1 MDREELWTPADDE
14 TLRGALDTLR
24 WETDIL
30 PLADVRFV
38 KARGNSR
45 RRRAFVV
52 GAAATAAAIAVVGV
66 LGFGALGR
74 QQALDLSPAAP
85 TTTGTNPTGP
95 TSVATTPPT
104 PLLLGG
110 PLPVS
115 AEWQRALGATTT
127 VTIVDMRAGEGVFA
141 DCPVAAPGEPI
152 KASSVNAVP
161 DGPNA
166 AQAAYR
172 ATSATAGDAAAARA
186 VTQLV
191 GCQVLKVKAEAAAT
205 WPKVF
210 SSGTTVSHNWYVVA
224 HQGALTSLITLNTSG
239 SPAPHPPLVD
249 IQALAAIAQQR
260 LVLGADH
267 GPATALRPSV
277 SATTP
282 DPAPAT
288 TQTAR

>member
-24 WETDIL
+24 WDTDLL

-74 QQALDLSPAAP
+74 NQALDLSPAAP
-85 TTTGTNPTGP
+85 TTTGANTTG
-95 TSVATTPPT
+95 TSTTGNSTTGNSTTGTSTPA

-115 AEWQRALGATTT
+115 AEWQRALGTTET

-141 DCPVAAPGEPI
+141 DCPVAAPGQSV

-161 DGPNA
+161 DGANA
-166 AQAAYR
+166 TQAVYR
-172 ATSATAGDAAAARA
+172 ASSAKAGDAAAARA
-186 VTQLV
+186 VSQVV
-191 GCQVLKVKAEAAAT
+191 GCQVLKVKVEAGAT

-210 SSGTTVSHNWYVVA
+210 SSGTTDSHNWYVVA
-224 HQGALTSLITLNTSG
+224 HEGALTSLITLNTSG
-239 SPAPHPPLVD
+239 SQARRPPLAD
-249 IQALAAIAQQR
+249 IRALAEIAQQR
-260 LVLGADH
+260 LVQEVEQGLATPLGLSN
-267 GPATALRPSV
+267 P
-277 SATTP
+277 
-282 DPAPAT
+282 
-288 TQTAR
+288 

>member
-1 MDREELWTPADDE
+1 MDREEVWTPADDE

-24 WETDIL
+24 WESDAL

-38 KARGNSR
+38 KAWGNSR

-52 GAAATAAAIAVVGV
+52 GTAATAAAIAVVGV
-66 LGFGALGR
+66 LGFDALGR

-85 TTTGTNPTGP
+85 TTTGTSTTGTSTNGTKTPAPTL
-95 TSVATTPPT
+95 V
-104 PLLLGG
+104 GG
-110 PLPVS
+110 LLPVS
-115 AEWQRALGATTT
+115 AEWQRALGTTTT
-127 VTIVDMRAGEGVFA
+127 VTIVDLRAGEGVFA

-152 KASSVNAVP
+152 KTSSVNAVP
-161 DGPNA
+161 GGPNA

-172 ATSATAGDAAAARA
+172 ATSATAGDTAAARA

-191 GCQVLKVKAEAAAT
+191 GCQVLKVKVEAAAT

-210 SSGTTVSHNWYVVA
+210 SSRTTVSHNWYVVA
-224 HQGALTSLITLNTSG
+224 HEGALTSLITLNTSG

-260 LVLGADH
+260 LVQEAEP
-267 GPATALRPSV
+267 GPTTPLRP
-277 SATTP
+277 
-282 DPAPAT
+282 
-288 TQTAR
+288 

>member
-14 TLRGALDTLR
+14 TMRGVLDTLR
-24 WETDIL
+24 WDTDLL

-74 QQALDLSPAAP
+74 NQALDLSPAAP
-85 TTTGTNPTGP
+85 TTGTNPTGTSSTGANPTGP
-95 TSVATTPPT
+95 TSVATSPPA

-141 DCPVAAPGEPI
+141 DCPVAAPGALI

-161 DGPNA
+161 GGSNP
-166 AQAAYR
+166 AQAVYR
-172 ATSATAGDAAAARA
+172 ATSATAGDTAAARA
-186 VTQLV
+186 VTQLL

-205 WPKVF
+205 WPRVF
-210 SSGTTVSHNWYVVA
+210 SSGTTDSHNWYVVA
-224 HQGALTSLITLNTSG
+224 HEGALTSLITLNTSA
-239 SPAPHPPLVD
+239 SQARRPPLAD
-249 IQALAAIAQQR
+249 IRALAEIAQQR
-260 LVLGADH
+260 LVQEVEQGLAAPLGLSN
-267 GPATALRPSV
+267 P
-277 SATTP
+277 
-282 DPAPAT
+282 
-288 TQTAR
+288 